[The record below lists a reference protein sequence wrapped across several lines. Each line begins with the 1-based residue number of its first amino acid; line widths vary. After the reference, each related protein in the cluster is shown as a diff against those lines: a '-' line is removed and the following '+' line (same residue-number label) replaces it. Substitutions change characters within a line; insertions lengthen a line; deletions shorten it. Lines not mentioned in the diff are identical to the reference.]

1 MRRRLVIGIATVIVA
16 AGLALAP
23 VRTTLASWTDAEYT
37 TGSYAAGTVLPPASL
52 QCSAGLLTNV
62 TFTWS
67 TPSGLTPS
75 SYTWTVTGAFSD
87 GGTTTSTSATLH
99 SGALAIGTA
108 TFSVLANVGTWQST
122 AVTGTVHVIGVLVP
136 VSTSCSVP

>member
-1 MRRRLVIGIATVIVA
+1 MAA
-16 AGLALAP
+16 AGLALSP
-23 VRTTLASWTDAEYT
+23 PQLSLASWTDAEYA
-37 TGSYAAGTVLPPASL
+37 TGSYAAGSVLPPAAL
-52 QCSAGLLTNV
+52 QCSAGVLTNV

-75 SYTWTVTGAFSD
+75 SYTWAVTGAFTD

-99 SGALAIGTA
+99 SGVLAIGTA
-108 TFSVLANVGTWQST
+108 TFSVITNVGTWKST
-122 AVTGTVHVIGVLVP
+122 AVTGTVHVIGVLTP